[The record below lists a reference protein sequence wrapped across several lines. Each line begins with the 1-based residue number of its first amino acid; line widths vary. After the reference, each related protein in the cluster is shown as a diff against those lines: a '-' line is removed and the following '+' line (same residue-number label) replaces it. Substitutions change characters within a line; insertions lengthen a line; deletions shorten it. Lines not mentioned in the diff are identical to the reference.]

1 MRNIARM
8 SCTSMLVACLVI
20 GQSTH
25 VLAQSDTA
33 TPDDAVIPAD
43 LERLYEKLNM
53 RSFSSSFGP
62 RLRYHCESYP
72 YEYFPR
78 DGVRIDSPTS
88 MTLSA
93 GNDTWIISILSPGR
107 IRVDNYITGSG
118 SYSSSKELD
127 VGYFEAHGDIRGT
140 ETWIERREGCT
151 PLRPETTAEA
161 EAEVSED
168 GWVCGDLRH
177 PDAAAVTARWRSL
190 GRLPREIRPGR
201 QEWGPRDML
210 RIDLE
215 ERVSAQGR
223 CEPGQNLLRV
233 VSWPVFD
240 GPDGT
245 RIGSMEYVA
254 IVVGGLVNMFGYVDL
269 DDGTAWKIEFDRI
282 AGEQLVMVMADR
294 RRSWL
299 NLATRYEPDVWMR
312 MDGFDQDVFE
322 TIHYTFLQRLAAAS
336 ELKLVSG
343 TALPVRTQRYPD
355 AEVMYT
361 LRDTGT
367 AILPI
372 DVQQEWMQVRFV
384 PPPEY
389 PLLGCGDDEADFEW
403 ITGWIQFRDGDE
415 WFVTEEHHQGC

>member
-1 MRNIARM
+1 MQLNARIA
-8 SCTSMLVACLVI
+8 CAALLAACLFVS
-20 GQSTH
+20 QSNP
-25 VLAQSDTA
+25 VSAQSGSATA
-33 TPDDAVIPAD
+33 DSAAFPPE
-43 LERLYEKLNM
+43 LERLYEQLNM
-53 RSFSSSFGP
+53 RSFTSSYGP
-62 RLRYHCESYP
+62 RLRYHCESYLS
-72 YEYFPR
+72 EYFPSN
-78 DGVRIDSPTS
+78 GVRIDSPTS
-88 MTLSA
+88 MTLTD
-93 GNDTWIISILSPGR
+93 GDDTWVVEILSPGR

-118 SYSSSKELD
+118 SYSSTKELD
-127 VGYFEAHGDIRGT
+127 VGFFEAHGDIRST
-140 ETWIERREGCT
+140 DTWIERREGCT
-151 PLRPETTAEA
+151 PLRPEATVAVE
-161 EAEVSED
+161 EEVPDD
-168 GWVCGDLRH
+168 GWVCGDLRN

-190 GRLPREIRPGR
+190 GKLPREIRPGR

-215 ERVSAQGR
+215 EPVSAQDR
-223 CEPGQNLLRV
+223 CEPRQNLLRV

-245 RIGSMEYVA
+245 QIGTMEYVA
-254 IVVGGLVNMFGYVDL
+254 TVIGGLVNMFGYVDL
-269 DDGTAWKIEFDRI
+269 NDGTAWKIEFDRI

-299 NLATRYEPDVWMR
+299 NLASRNEPDVWMR

-322 TIHYTFLQRLAAAS
+322 TIHYTFLQRLGDAS
-336 ELKLVSG
+336 ELKVASG
-343 TALPVRTQRYPD
+343 TALPVRALRYPD
-355 AEVMYT
+355 AEVIYT

-384 PPPEY
+384 APPEY
-389 PLLGCGDDEADFEW
+389 PSLGCGDDEADYEW